1 MFSFEDSKHILI
13 FRVMFEGNIYV
24 YKYYLE
30 KQGYT
35 FLSVSFFLRNSDSNI
50 YVKWKIHLYVKA
62 HNPVEIT

>member
-1 MFSFEDSKHILI
+1 
-13 FRVMFEGNIYV
+13 MFEGNIYV

-30 KQGYT
+30 KKGYT